1 MPFTLPKRDSVHC
14 AHKWA
19 LEKFLPWPRFEPG
32 VSGREALIIHLPCH
46 LHESNGQRYLVV
58 GVLRLHRDGE
68 EVGMVR
74 DQPAEKSGD
83 FTGLVFGLGSSLDEE
98 KNQSAGPAEISRNN
112 IFVKRPEM
120 T

>member
-1 MPFTLPKRDSVHC
+1 
-14 AHKWA
+14 
-19 LEKFLPWPRFEPG
+19 
-32 VSGREALIIHLPCH
+32 
-46 LHESNGQRYLVV
+46 
-58 GVLRLHRDGE
+58 
-68 EVGMVR
+68 MVR